1 MAKADW
7 VLHLISSFVKLPEV
21 STQDVNHFTLVDV
34 NHYDISKITF
44 MLFIVISAEVL
55 IHLSFPTGIDAAPG
69 HKKKKK
75 TQTFFSFF
83 TLPFFHVATLLH
95 YRERVL
101 EKEIFLFW
109 IRHLKVNH

>member
-75 TQTFFSFF
+75 PKRFSHFSHCLFF
-83 TLPFFHVATLLH
+83 TLPHFSITV
-95 YRERVL
+95 
-101 EKEIFLFW
+101 KEYWRKRYFCSGLGT
-109 IRHLKVNH
+109 